1 MSDNYIVYVKIDEQN
16 RITAVNSSAFLDNTE
31 NWIQIDEGLGDKY
44 AHAQGNY
51 FDKSIYTNDG
61 VPQYKLVDGKPVER
75 TEEEI
80 EVDKPEP
87 PTPQP
92 TVQQLQQQI
101 TQLQSSLNEVY
112 QIIVNLKSNIV

>member
-1 MSDNYIVYVKIDEQN
+1 M
-16 RITAVNSSAFLDNTE
+16 
-31 NWIQIDEGLGDKY
+31 GDKY